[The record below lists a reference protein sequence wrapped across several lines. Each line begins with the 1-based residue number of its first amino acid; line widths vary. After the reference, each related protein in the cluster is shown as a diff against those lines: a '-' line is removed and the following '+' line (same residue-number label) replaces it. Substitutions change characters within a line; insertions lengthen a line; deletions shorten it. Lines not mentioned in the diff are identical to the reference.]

1 MVLTSFMLEL
11 FHFAVVS
18 NVRCCFLV
26 CYSQLVH
33 FSFKWQLLDVQVKFV
48 HSKKKRKKKAAR
60 LNKSELDSASHG
72 LQRQKFVTQVKLSKN
87 QMPKCLRERC
97 SILLHEV
104 FFPKTKINLDIFK
117 LNSHAGQTIM
127 QTVSHYCSITFVSLF
142 SALFILHW
150 QQTAI
155 VYHLY
160 LS

>member
-1 MVLTSFMLEL
+1 MVLTSFVLEL

-48 HSKKKRKKKAAR
+48 HSKKQKKAAC

-97 SILLHEV
+97 SILLYEV
-104 FFPKTKINLDIFK
+104 FSKNKEI
-117 LNSHAGQTIM
+117 
-127 QTVSHYCSITFVSLF
+127 
-142 SALFILHW
+142 
-150 QQTAI
+150 
-155 VYHLY
+155 
-160 LS
+160 